1 MTFLFQSAKPQIP
14 EFEPWYAGWR
24 KKCDRIVCFAGWWRP
39 EIRIEKVGDLVPDSA
54 AISLSLCARTDR
66 PISVFDPPPNGSSP
80 LPAKS
85 GSLCAS
91 WWATRKRPRI
101 CVLLARIASLWHPT
115 KDSCGKQPHELG
127 LSFPNSLA
135 RNVAIW
141 QVGTAAEIPSN
152 YELHPKA

>member
-1 MTFLFQSAKPQIP
+1 VTFLFQSAKPQIP
-14 EFEPWYAGWR
+14 EFAPWYAGWR

-39 EIRIEKVGDLVPDSA
+39 EIRIEKVGDLEPDSA
-54 AISLSLCARTDR
+54 AISLVAMRANGPTDQRVRSAAERIIAAARKVR
-66 PISVFDPPPNGSSP
+66 KPVCILVGN
-80 LPAKS
+80 AKEAADW
-85 GSLCAS
+85 L
-91 WWATRKRPRI
+91 
-101 CVLLARIASLWHPT
+101 LLARIASLWHPT